1 MENSDDNDKE
11 TKPQHH
17 GIAKTS
23 GSETDLWMELE
34 SHIQNQA

>member
-11 TKPQHH
+11 TQPQQH

-23 GSETDLWMELE
+23 GSETDLWNE
-34 SHIQNQA
+34 IPFPKPKN